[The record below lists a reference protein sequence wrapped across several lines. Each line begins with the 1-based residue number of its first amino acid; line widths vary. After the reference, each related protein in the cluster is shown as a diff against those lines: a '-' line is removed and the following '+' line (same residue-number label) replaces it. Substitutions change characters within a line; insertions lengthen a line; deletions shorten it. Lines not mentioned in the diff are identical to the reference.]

1 MDNKKRTTLKSI
13 IADNKRDQI
22 MKAIST
28 GKFFTIKFIKKNGM
42 LRELNGRLGVKK
54 HLKGGSLGYD
64 PKTFNYIIVFDVVNE
79 GYRTVNV
86 DTVIELTCNKNK
98 IEFAN

>member
-1 MDNKKRTTLKSI
+1 MQ
-13 IADNKRDQI
+13 NKREQI
-22 MKAIST
+22 IKAIST

-54 HLKGGSLGYD
+54 HLKGGVLGYD